1 MPKRNIEDVYDILY
15 SMLETADKLIEQ
27 ANNLTTSVTA
37 YGGDLKRVIQEQMG
51 KYFIPAMRK
60 LKDDENTPG
69 CIKAQITYLDS
80 IPLWQTRVEADPAAD
95 YQPNPAEL
103 PTPEI
108 SMPAS
113 STIDQTQ
120 EIPRGTSYQNPQGI
134 QEAKEKKEKREYSK
148 YRIYRKSKSL
158 SSLGKEGKIE
168 PTAVAEYNSKREAEC
183 HCRGLND
190 SITPEEKSMLG
201 TEYFVKEEKFE
212 DNLIKA

>member
-1 MPKRNIEDVYDILY
+1 MPKRNIEDIYKLLGDM
-15 SMLETADKLIEQ
+15 SGELESLITN
-27 ANNLTTSVTA
+27 ANELVASVNL
-37 YGGDLKRVIQEQMG
+37 YGGEIKRIIVEQMT
-51 KYFIPAMRK
+51 KYFIPTITN
-60 LKDDENTPG
+60 LKQSTETPG
-69 CIKAQITYLDS
+69 SIIGISNFLDS
-80 IPLWQTRVEADPAAD
+80 VPLSFTREAPNAMEELPINDAV
-95 YQPNPAEL
+95 QPNL
-103 PTPEI
+103 

-120 EIPRGTSYQNPQGI
+120 EIPRGASYQNPQGI

>member
-1 MPKRNIEDVYDILY
+1 MPKRNIEDIYKLLGDM
-15 SMLETADKLIEQ
+15 SGELESLITN
-27 ANNLTTSVTA
+27 ANELVASVNL
-37 YGGDLKRVIQEQMG
+37 YGGEIKRIIVEQMT
-51 KYFIPAMRK
+51 KYFIPTITN
-60 LKDDENTPG
+60 LKQSTETPG
-69 CIKAQITYLDS
+69 SIIGISNFLDS
-80 IPLWQTRVEADPAAD
+80 VPLSFTREAPNAMEELPINDAV
-95 YQPNPAEL
+95 QPNL
-103 PTPEI
+103 

-120 EIPRGTSYQNPQGI
+120 EIPRGASYQNPQGI

-183 HCRGLND
+183 HCRSLND
-190 SITPEEKSMLG
+190 SITPEEKSILG

>member
-1 MPKRNIEDVYDILY
+1 MPKRNIEDIYKLLGDM
-15 SMLETADKLIEQ
+15 SGELESLITN
-27 ANNLTTSVTA
+27 ANELVASVNL
-37 YGGDLKRVIQEQMG
+37 YGGEIKRIIVEQMT
-51 KYFIPAMRK
+51 KYFIPTITN
-60 LKDDENTPG
+60 LKQSTETPG
-69 CIKAQITYLDS
+69 SIIGISNFLDS
-80 IPLWQTRVEADPAAD
+80 VPLSFTREAPNAMEELPINDAV
-95 YQPNPAEL
+95 QPNL
-103 PTPEI
+103 

-120 EIPRGTSYQNPQGI
+120 EIPRGASYQNPQGI
-134 QEAKEKKEKREYSK
+134 QEAKEKREYSK

>member
-1 MPKRNIEDVYDILY
+1 MPKRNIEDIYKLLGDM
-15 SMLETADKLIEQ
+15 SGELESLITN
-27 ANNLTTSVTA
+27 ANELVASVNL
-37 YGGDLKRVIQEQMG
+37 YGGEIKRIIVEQMT
-51 KYFIPAMRK
+51 KYFIPTVTN
-60 LKDDENTPG
+60 LKQSTETPG
-69 CIKAQITYLDS
+69 SIIGISNFLDS
-80 IPLWQTRVEADPAAD
+80 VPLSFTREAPINDVV
-95 YQPNPAEL
+95 QPNL
-103 PTPEI
+103 

-120 EIPRGTSYQNPQGI
+120 EIPRGASYQNPQGI
-134 QEAKEKKEKREYSK
+134 QEAKEKREYSK

-183 HCRGLND
+183 HCKGLND

>member
-1 MPKRNIEDVYDILY
+1 MPKRNIEDIYKLLGDM
-15 SMLETADKLIEQ
+15 SGELESLITN
-27 ANNLTTSVTA
+27 ANELVASVNL
-37 YGGDLKRVIQEQMG
+37 YGGEIKRIIVEQMT
-51 KYFIPAMRK
+51 KYFIPTITN
-60 LKDDENTPG
+60 LKQSTETPG
-69 CIKAQITYLDS
+69 SVIGISNFLDS
-80 IPLWQTRVEADPAAD
+80 VPLSFTREAPNAMEELPINDAV
-95 YQPNPAEL
+95 QPNL
-103 PTPEI
+103 

-120 EIPRGTSYQNPQGI
+120 EIPRGASYQNPQGI

>member
-1 MPKRNIEDVYDILY
+1 MPKRNIEDIYKLLGDM
-15 SMLETADKLIEQ
+15 SGELESLITN
-27 ANNLTTSVTA
+27 ANELVASVNL
-37 YGGDLKRVIQEQMG
+37 YGGEIKRIIVEQMT
-51 KYFIPAMRK
+51 KYFIPTITN
-60 LKDDENTPG
+60 LKQSTETPG
-69 CIKAQITYLDS
+69 SIIGISNFLDS
-80 IPLWQTRVEADPAAD
+80 VPLSFTREAPNAMEELPINDAV
-95 YQPNPAEL
+95 QPNL
-103 PTPEI
+103 

-120 EIPRGTSYQNPQGI
+120 EIPRGASYQNPQGI

-190 SITPEEKSMLG
+190 SIIPEEKSMLG